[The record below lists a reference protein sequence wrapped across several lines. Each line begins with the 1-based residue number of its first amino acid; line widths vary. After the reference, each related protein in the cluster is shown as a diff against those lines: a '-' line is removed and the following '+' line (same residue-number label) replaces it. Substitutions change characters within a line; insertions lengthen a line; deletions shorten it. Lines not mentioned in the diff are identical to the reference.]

1 MYFSKDT
8 LFKGRL
14 FCSGRCCFLISSSKY
29 NFISKHEKPTEDFIL
44 NIDHLLGV
52 GQENYIRL
60 HILKRLIAV
69 CVPCVFVL
77 I

>member
-60 HILKRLIAV
+60 YILKRLIAA

-77 I
+77 T